1 MEVKDL
7 SKEELL
13 QELVSENEKII
24 TLKKQRSGL
33 DGQLD
38 TEYLRK
44 NEILS
49 EIVRRYENDN
59 D

>member
-13 QELVSENEKII
+13 RELVSENEKII

-49 EIVRRYENDN
+49 EIVRRYEND
-59 D
+59 

>member
-13 QELVSENEKII
+13 RELVSENEKII

>member
-13 QELVSENEKII
+13 RELVSENEKII
-24 TLKKQRSGL
+24 TLKKQRFGL

-49 EIVRRYENDN
+49 EIVRRYEND
-59 D
+59 

>member
-13 QELVSENEKII
+13 RELVSENEKII

-59 D
+59 N

>member
-7 SKEELL
+7 SKEQLL
-13 QELVSENEKII
+13 RELVSENEKII

-49 EIVRRYENDN
+49 EIVRRYEND
-59 D
+59 

>member
-13 QELVSENEKII
+13 RELVSENEKIT

-38 TEYLRK
+38 TEYLRES
-44 NEILS
+44 EILS
-49 EIVRRYENDN
+49 EIVRRYEND
-59 D
+59 

>member
-49 EIVRRYENDN
+49 EIVRRYEND
-59 D
+59 

>member
-13 QELVSENEKII
+13 RELVSENEKII
-24 TLKKQRSGL
+24 TLKKQRSRL

-49 EIVRRYENDN
+49 EIVRRYEND
-59 D
+59 

>member
-1 MEVKDL
+1 MKT
-7 SKEELL
+7 K
-13 QELVSENEKII
+13 KII

-49 EIVRRYENDN
+49 EIVRRYEND
-59 D
+59 